1 MSFTRNHLFGLAI
14 ALTVFALDQWV
25 KGLMVGAFK
34 LRQKIEVEITSFFSF
49 HYAENKGVSFG
60 LLPAE
65 SMEARFVLI
74 GLTGL
79 IALIVFVW
87 MLREKKLVDIL
98 ALAAILGGAMG
109 NIWDRYSEGFVIDYL
124 DLHFF
129 GVSIFNIFNLADAWI
144 TLGVVIIL
152 ARSFF
157 LREKRD
163 ETGEPAQPG
172 TGQDGAEAPAETN

>member
-1 MSFTRNHLFGLAI
+1 MKFLTRNHLFGLVI
-14 ALTVFALDQWV
+14 ALAVFALDQWV
-25 KGLMVGAFK
+25 KRFMVGPFQ
-34 LRQKIEVEITSFFSF
+34 LRQRIEVEVTSFFSF

-79 IALIVFVW
+79 ISLVVLVW
-87 MLREKKLVDIL
+87 MLREKKFPDIL
-98 ALAAILGGAMG
+98 ALALVLGGALG

-129 GVSIFNIFNLADAWI
+129 GTSIFNIFNLADVWI
-144 TLGVVIIL
+144 TFGVVIIL
-152 ARSFF
+152 ARSIF

-163 ETGEPAQPG
+163 ETEPA
-172 TGQDGAEAPAETN
+172 DENGAETAAETN